1 MFFYSIFIKI
11 VTNTKDQAAGHLLT
25 NSNRSGYCATQNT
38 MLTVDFPKL
47 LCWPDM
53 DDGAYYLIQITNLRI
68 KINPQ
73 TNPLMIKDFQNNEF
87 WLQYPNK

>member
-1 MFFYSIFIKI
+1 
-11 VTNTKDQAAGHLLT
+11 
-25 NSNRSGYCATQNT
+25 
-38 MLTVDFPKL
+38 
-47 LCWPDM
+47 M